1 MLFLSMTPNTLG
13 SIFCPVS
20 FFFSIDY
27 IQRLSGWFYEVNL
40 HYNLNLAKN
49 NYVLCKPLN
58 VALRR
63 GRPPKIIRPIPQ
75 EFLWI
80 LMRSEYDIVAGS
92 PGNSSKYYLH
102 SFDCFLSF
110 LKYIYEESNYT
121 NFLAH
126 FVYTCVHSCAQM
138 FGGHMLMLDVFH
150 NFFFCWDSFSWNPA
164 CNNWLS

>member
-1 MLFLSMTPNTLG
+1 MLLE
-13 SIFCPVS
+13 
-20 FFFSIDY
+20 
-27 IQRLSGWFYEVNL
+27 EVGHL
-40 HYNLNLAKN
+40 
-49 NYVLCKPLN
+49 
-58 VALRR
+58 
-63 GRPPKIIRPIPQ
+63 KIIRPIPQ

-80 LMRSEYDIVAGS
+80 LIRSEYNIVAGS
-92 PGNSSKYYLH
+92 LGNSTKYYLH

-150 NFFFCWDSFSWNPA
+150 NFFSVETVSHEIQHATTGYP
-164 CNNWLS
+164 S